1 MGETHQVLIMTQTGP
16 DGPGFIIYPLFNM
29 LRTTN
34 TNGANKKSKIQN
46 LFLGRS
52 FSKCLKLNS
61 MLVGWLIAG
70 CCTCTS
76 SGWRVLMGNTGPP
89 AGLGC
94 GAAAPF
100 QLVTWAE
107 SGPMLVDLCRCR
119 RLWVL
124 QDFVPSGKEMMT
136 SSVTSAPLDTADT
149 GSVLV
154 FVGIFSSSFPLSS
167 EASKKWSET
176 ILENVQ

>member
-1 MGETHQVLIMTQTGP
+1 M
-16 DGPGFIIYPLFNM
+16 FI
-29 LRTTN
+29 TTK
-34 TNGANKKSKIQN
+34 TNGANQKSKTQN

-52 FSKCLKLNS
+52 FSKGLKLNS
-61 MLVGWLIAG
+61 MWLDGWFAG

-76 SGWRVLMGNTGPP
+76 SGWRVLVGNTGPP
-89 AGLGC
+89 ADLGC

-107 SGPMLVDLCRCR
+107 SGPMLVDLCRRR

-124 QDFVPSGKEMMT
+124 QDFVPSGKEVMT

-167 EASKKWSET
+167 EASKK
-176 ILENVQ
+176 